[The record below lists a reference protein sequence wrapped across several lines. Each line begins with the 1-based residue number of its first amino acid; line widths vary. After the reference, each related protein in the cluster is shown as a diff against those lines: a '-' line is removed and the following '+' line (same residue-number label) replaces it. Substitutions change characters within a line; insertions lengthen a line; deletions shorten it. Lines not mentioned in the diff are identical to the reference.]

1 MAHPL
6 QAIVMGFNGMIIS
19 YAHYYFCQD
28 PVLLTHAYA
37 MSTTATTVGDEAT
50 YAAALSLMMSQTQLL
65 HECHRISNIFHSCP
79 RTQLYP

>member
-6 QAIVMGFNGMIIS
+6 QATVMGFNGMIIS

-37 MSTTATTVGDEAT
+37 TSTTTTTVGDEAT
-50 YAAALSLMMSQTQLL
+50 YAAALSLMMSQIT
-65 HECHRISNIFHSCP
+65 
-79 RTQLYP
+79 TAA